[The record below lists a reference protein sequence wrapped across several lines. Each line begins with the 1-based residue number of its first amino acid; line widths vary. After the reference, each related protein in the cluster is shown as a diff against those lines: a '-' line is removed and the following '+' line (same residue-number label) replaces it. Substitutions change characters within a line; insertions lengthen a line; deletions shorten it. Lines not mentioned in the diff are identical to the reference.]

1 MDAVKRKLERLGHLD
16 SLLSKLDK
24 RREAY
29 ETEMARGSDID
40 RKVESEDKLKC
51 DVLPKI
57 VEYERER
64 GQLLSELAD
73 LASESNAAGPPE
85 AEAQVIVGEIVR
97 TISQV
102 ETDLRADERFEEMM
116 GVLRQIQD
124 RLNAPGKTAAAKL
137 KVELP
142 ILPTLVKY
150 EMEVDTEAA
159 LGVLKGLRERA
170 FRLFRKALA
179 DPR

>member
-1 MDAVKRKLERLGHLD
+1 MDALGKQRLKDLEETL
-16 SLLSKLDK
+16 SLLYEQRKTHEQEMVVSASAAQKSESKMRLK
-24 RREAY
+24 REILPQIAQHEA
-29 ETEMARGSDID
+29 
-40 RKVESEDKLKC
+40 
-51 DVLPKI
+51 
-57 VEYERER
+57 EYA
-64 GQLLSELAD
+64 QLLA
-73 LASESNAAGPPE
+73 ESHAPE

-97 TISQV
+97 TISEV

-116 GVLRQIQD
+116 DVLRQIQD
-124 RLNAPGKTAAAKL
+124 RLNAPGKTATGKL

-142 ILPTLVKY
+142 ILPKLVKY
-150 EMEVDTEAA
+150 EMEVEAKAA